1 MTTAFLPL
9 SAQAAWLGVGFF
21 GQALFS
27 MRFLIQWIS
36 SERQRRSVMPLAF
49 WFFSLAG
56 GIVLLSYAIWR
67 RDPVFIVGQAAGI
80 LVYSRNLM
88 LIRRKRLTDQAAG
101 TNS

>member
-1 MTTAFLPL
+1 MSLTYIFWITI
-9 SAQAAWLGVGFF
+9 GFI
-21 GQALFS
+21 GQGIFS
-27 MRFLIQWIS
+27 CRFLVQWVA
-36 SERQRRSVMPLAF
+36 SEMRRESYFPVIF
-49 WFFSLAG
+49 WWLSIAG
-56 GIVLLSYAIWR
+56 GLTLLSYAIWR